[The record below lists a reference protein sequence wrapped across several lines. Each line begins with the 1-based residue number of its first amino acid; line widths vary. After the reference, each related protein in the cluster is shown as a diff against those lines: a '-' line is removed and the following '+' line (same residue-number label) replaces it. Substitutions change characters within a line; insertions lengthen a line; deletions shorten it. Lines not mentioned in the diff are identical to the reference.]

1 MKYTNTQIELVLE
14 KLKNMPPVKEKNQ
27 GCSKQEAVK
36 LLKKEI
42 SSMQQRGYA
51 LDQISEV
58 LRTEGIDITTP
69 TLKSYLQRA
78 KTNNTKNLVKKSK
91 VVFTDSEIE
100 PINIKSS
107 VTAKASYINEI

>member
-1 MKYTNTQIELVLE
+1 
-14 KLKNMPPVKEKNQ
+14 MPPVKEKNQ

-36 LLKKEI
+36 ILKKEI

-78 KTNNTKNLVKKSK
+78 KIITPKNLPKKSRALSIDTENDSVTIK
-91 VVFTDSEIE
+91 NSEITK
-100 PINIKSS
+100 ISD
-107 VTAKASYINEI
+107 INEI

>member
-1 MKYTNTQIELVLE
+1 MKYTNTQLDLILD
-14 KLKNMPPVKEKNQ
+14 KLKNMPPVKGENQ

-36 LLKKEI
+36 ILKKEI

-51 LDQISEV
+51 LDQISEI

-78 KTNNTKNLVKKSK
+78 KVASPKTSTKKPKTLSTEDENDPIKTKQPEIK
-91 VVFTDSEIE
+91 VVPD
-100 PINIKSS
+100 
-107 VTAKASYINEI
+107 INEI

>member
-1 MKYTNTQIELVLE
+1 MKYTNTQLDLILD
-14 KLKNMPPVKEKNQ
+14 KLKNMPPVKEANQ

-36 LLKKEI
+36 ILKKEI

-58 LRTEGIDITTP
+58 LRAEGIDITTP

-78 KTNNTKNLVKKSK
+78 KVTTQKSLVKKTK
-91 VVFTDSEIE
+91 VAFTDTDKE
-100 PINIKSS
+100 PVNTKDSGITKISNL
-107 VTAKASYINEI
+107 NEI